1 MKHSVPFRRQVY
13 CQSRFCLSLLFLLA
27 AISHSIDQHFVE
39 TNPCHNLAVL
49 CALVDVWND
58 AFLKVHKKVVKPYYA
73 ALGLY
78 PTFVSI
84 LENKVMSGKLGG
96 NGDWSLG
103 RRDKDKCRPS
113 SAIDG
118 GSHST
123 LKYG

>member
-1 MKHSVPFRRQVY
+1 MAN
-13 CQSRFCLSLLFLLA
+13 CLLPILILIVSSFLA
-27 AISHSIDQHFVE
+27 GSHSIDQHFVE
-39 TNPCHNLAVL
+39 TNPRHNLAVL
-49 CALVDVWND
+49 CASVDLCND
-58 AFLKVHKKVVKPYYA
+58 AFLKVHNKVVKPYYA